1 MPLRLDKADS
11 QTITAFRGLMQLYLH
26 EMSAFRPDEVSAE
39 GLFHHKWLAE
49 PPDDTTE
56 ILLVRVKGQLAGFA
70 IVQNLQSDLRL
81 LSCLFL
87 LNAYRGLGIGRET
100 AHMVLDRHPGR
111 WIVLAMETSTPAKTF
126 WRRVIRGYTLR
137 QYWAEP
143 SPDYGALAFHFTARP
158 EAVNADSGSRA
169 SSPY

>member
-11 QTITAFRGLMQLYLH
+11 QTITAFRSLMQLYLH
-26 EMSAFRPDEVSAE
+26 EMSAFRPDEVNSE
-39 GLFHHKWLAE
+39 GLFNHKWLE
-49 PPDDTTE
+49 QCPEDSTE

-70 IVQNLQSDLRL
+70 IVQKLQPDLRL

-143 SPDYGALAFHFTARP
+143 SADYGALAFHFTSRP
-158 EAVNADSGSRA
+158 EGANIDSASRA
-169 SSPY
+169 SSPH

>member
-1 MPLRLDKADS
+1 
-11 QTITAFRGLMQLYLH
+11 MQLYLH
-26 EMSAFRPDEVSAE
+26 EMSAFRPDEVNSE
-39 GLFHHKWLAE
+39 GEFSHKWLSE
-49 PPDDTTE
+49 DPDDSTD

-70 IVQNLQSDLRL
+70 IVQNLQPDLRL
-81 LSCLFL
+81 LNSIFL

-143 SPDYGALAFHFTARP
+143 TPDYGALAFHFTARP
-158 EAVNADSGSRA
+158 EAINADSISKA
-169 SSPY
+169 SYPH

>member
-1 MPLRLDKADS
+1 MPLRLEKADS
-11 QTITAFRGLMQLYLH
+11 HTITAFRSLMQLYLH
-26 EMSAFRPDEVSAE
+26 EMSAFRPDEVNSE
-39 GLFHHKWLAE
+39 GLFDHQWLNE
-49 PPDDTTE
+49 QPGESIE
-56 ILLVRVKGQLAGFA
+56 ILLVKVKGQLAGFA
-70 IVQNLQSDLRL
+70 IVEKLQSDLRL
-81 LSCLFL
+81 LSCIFL

-143 SPDYGALAFHFTARP
+143 SPEYGALAFHFTSRP
-158 EAVNADSGSRA
+158 EGANASAADRA
-169 SSPY
+169 RSPY